1 MARKARHQ
9 SKTHLKAGSPVVME
23 MHANLCCAELPRQV
37 KLSRALR
44 MEKSRRS
51 SLCLYFT
58 FPLFTFFI
66 ILNIKSFF
74 PTYTLYIHTCLLF
87 SLVNVLLIR
96 TLWRHIYFLHLLS
109 CVCPYSCH
117 RACAVC
123 PAGLWWRC
131 PVAPSSRCGSS
142 TASDPND
149 SEASHYCETQGNM
162 NTQTRH
168 QLWPVT
174 TLTHIIKNKYCIAAR

>member
-1 MARKARHQ
+1 MQTSAALSCRAK
-9 SKTHLKAGSPVVME
+9 SNLVEPCVWKSPVG
-23 MHANLCCAELPRQV
+23 L
-37 KLSRALR
+37 LSVFILLFL
-44 MEKSRRS
+44 
-51 SLCLYFT
+51 SLL
-58 FPLFTFFI
+58 FFI

-74 PTYTLYIHTCLLF
+74 PTYIHTCLLF